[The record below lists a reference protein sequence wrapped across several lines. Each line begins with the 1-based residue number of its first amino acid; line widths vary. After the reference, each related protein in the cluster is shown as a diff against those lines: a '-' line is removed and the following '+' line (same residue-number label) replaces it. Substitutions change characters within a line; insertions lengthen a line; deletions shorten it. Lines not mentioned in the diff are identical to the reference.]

1 MGPSCKRAVKW
12 GCVRRKLC
20 VWRTKTLDFLTVNP
34 EVSRGPGDAEPATY
48 CVKELYLWTPED
60 ESKMSIA
67 QVLWV

>member
-1 MGPSCKRAVKW
+1 M
-12 GCVRRKLC
+12 
-20 VWRTKTLDFLTVNP
+20 DFLTVNP

>member
-1 MGPSCKRAVKW
+1 M
-12 GCVRRKLC
+12 
-20 VWRTKTLDFLTVNP
+20 WRTKTLDFWTVNP
-34 EVSRGPGDAEPATY
+34 EVSCGPGDTEPATY